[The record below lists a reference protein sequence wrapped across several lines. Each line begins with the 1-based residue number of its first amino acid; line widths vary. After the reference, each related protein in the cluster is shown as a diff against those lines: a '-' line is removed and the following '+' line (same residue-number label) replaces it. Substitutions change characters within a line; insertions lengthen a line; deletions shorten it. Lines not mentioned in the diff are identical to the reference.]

1 MRLQLWLGIFLMQ
14 WNLKAT
20 WGFSLIIY
28 SSLSVRLEPHG
39 NWVRLFNYKQH
50 GAHVSCFQRYTQH
63 TSTTL
68 HPLNSLSYFRNIAS
82 KTFPLVLEAVQTSK
96 YNSIM
101 FHDFICSTFCICFGE
116 KERGHPQWLVY
127 FYTSKVNKKGSWIVC
142 PVQTI
147 PIISSDALPLS
158 SLIIG
163 CKIWEGSISTWLFL
177 LPPMASWAVR
187 WCVVDVNAP
196 FISLSHPN
204 T

>member
-1 MRLQLWLGIFLMQ
+1 MVPMFPAFRGTHSTHLQHYTHWTLFLI
-14 WNLKAT
+14 
-20 WGFSLIIY
+20 S
-28 SSLSVRLEPHG
+28 E
-39 NWVRLFNYKQH
+39 
-50 GAHVSCFQRYTQH
+50 
-63 TSTTL
+63 TL
-68 HPLNSLSYFRNIAS
+68 PS
-82 KTFPLVLEAVQTSK
+82 KTFSLVLEAVQTSK

-147 PIISSDALPLS
+147 PIVSSDALPLS

-177 LPPMASWAVR
+177 LPPMSSWAVR
-187 WCVVDVNAP
+187 WCVIDVNAP

-204 T
+204 TYHPL